1 MNDLMLVERVSRMV
15 GVVSVEAKKL
25 GDFDHELMLYMDCT
39 WHVSGNYI
47 HNRARYLLQLG
58 VPWNGTL
65 LLLRERVSY
74 QTARSIS
81 H

>member
-47 HNRARYLLQLG
+47 HN
-58 VPWNGTL
+58 PN
-65 LLLRERVSY
+65 
-74 QTARSIS
+74 SI
-81 H
+81 